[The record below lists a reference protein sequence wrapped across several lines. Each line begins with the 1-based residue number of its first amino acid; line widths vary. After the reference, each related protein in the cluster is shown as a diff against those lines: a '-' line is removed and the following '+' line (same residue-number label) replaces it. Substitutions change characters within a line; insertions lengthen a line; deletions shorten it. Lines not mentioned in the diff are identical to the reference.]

1 MQQSPAPHSGWL
13 YTLDPRSKL
22 AFCAIA
28 LVFVLSTTAPALAAT
43 LIVSVMLLLS
53 SRVPARQVR
62 LVGASLVPLI
72 ILVLISW
79 PLFYSR
85 GDDVWF
91 SWWILR
97 ITRDGVLGGIT
108 NALRILALVY
118 VLALLAATT
127 DQAHMIRALVKLG
140 LPYEWGL
147 TISMSLRYIPTL
159 YGLYQTVSEAQTAR
173 AWNPPAGNPI
183 ARARGYLP
191 VLVTVLIG
199 AIRLSDQ
206 TAMAL
211 TARGFAPGKPRTWY
225 REITLGPRDWAVLA
239 FAGLMLA
246 ALIAWQVGLG
256 R

>member
-1 MQQSPAPHSGWL
+1 MQTQTAPRAGWL
-13 YTLDPRSKL
+13 YALDPRSKL

-28 LVFVLSTTAPALAAT
+28 LVYVLSAPAPALAAT
-43 LIVSVMLLLS
+43 IAVCIGLLLS
-53 SRVPARQVR
+53 SRVPTRQVR
-62 LVGASLVPLI
+62 LVGLSLTPLI
-72 ILVLISW
+72 TLVLLSW

-85 GDDVWF
+85 GDDVWL
-91 SWWILR
+91 SLWIVR

-127 DQAHMIRALVKLG
+127 DQARMIRALVKIG
-140 LPYEWGL
+140 MPYPWGL
-147 TISMSLRYIPTL
+147 TVSMSVRYIPTL

-173 AWNPPAGNPI
+173 AWNPPAGNPLE
-183 ARARGYLP
+183 RARGYLP

-225 REITLGPRDWAVLA
+225 RELALGPRDWAVLA
-239 FAGLMLA
+239 LSALMLA
-246 ALIAWQVGLG
+246 ALVVARFVPA
-256 R
+256 